1 MSGEK
6 DLEQLKKEA
15 AAKAKAAALAKKNAE
30 DQKSDGTDDLAKQK
44 AAAAAKA
51 KAAAQAKKKAAG
63 QGETVQMIRP
73 GKSCCSC
80 KAKLQH

>member
-30 DQKSDGTDDLAKQK
+30 DQKSDGTDDVAKQK
-44 AAAAAKA
+44 AAAALPK
-51 KAAAQAKKKAAG
+51 
-63 QGETVQMIRP
+63 R
-73 GKSCCSC
+73 
-80 KAKLQH
+80 KLQH

>member
-30 DQKSDGTDDLAKQK
+30 DQKSDGADDLAKQK
-44 AAAAAKA
+44 AAARCQSESCSISK
-51 KAAAQAKKKAAG
+51 
-63 QGETVQMIRP
+63 EEST
-73 GKSCCSC
+73 GKSRCRE
-80 KAKLQH
+80 